1 MISRSGSTSEA
12 VEVAEK
18 VRGAGHLTV
27 AVTCRPN
34 SPLATRAHR
43 VLLSPAGDEQAIV
56 MTRSFT
62 SMLALLLRIVAGI
75 APDPSLADDLDQLPE
90 RWQEAVAAAD
100 VGHRLGSVDH
110 ERIVVLGGGPAR
122 GIASEWC
129 LKLTETSQ
137 IPTERYE
144 PLEFRHGPISV
155 CEPGVLVVGLIGGP
169 GASAEARVLREAG
182 GHGAETW
189 LIDARSTIAASP
201 AGGRWSGATSTP
213 GRGCRCS
220 LYPGQA
226 LAFSQALLRG
236 RDPDAPRHLGQVVIL
251 ERG

>member
-1 MISRSGSTSEA
+1 
-12 VEVAEK
+12 
-18 VRGAGHLTV
+18 
-27 AVTCRPN
+27 
-34 SPLATRAHR
+34 
-43 VLLSPAGDEQAIV
+43 

-137 IPTERYE
+137 IPTDAYE

-155 CEPGVLVVGLIGGP
+155 CERAKPMLRFAALVTTTAPAKARIGT
-169 GASAEARVLREAG
+169 ATQAHSTR
-182 GHGAETW
+182 
-189 LIDARSTIAASP
+189 RSSRKMAQFT
-201 AGGRWSGATSTP
+201 GTSTT
-213 GRGCRCS
+213 R
-220 LYPGQA
+220 
-226 LAFSQALLRG
+226 
-236 RDPDAPRHLGQVVIL
+236 
-251 ERG
+251 